1 MKTFLV
7 TALAFITVTGTAIA
21 QTDSLTVVRTK
32 WTKERV
38 APGIKLRTAHFDQNL
53 FSSSQNIT
61 MVEIKQRKRNQIQL
75 GFEPSELI
83 ETSRFGKRE
92 DAIAAINGT
101 FFDVKNGGSVDFIK
115 AKGKVISENR
125 LNKDNS
131 RAMHQKAAVTIT
143 QGKATIAQWDGKE
156 NWESSLSGDD
166 IMLSGPLMI
175 HAGKP
180 VSLDPT
186 PFVKL
191 RHPRSAMAIKKKKV
205 YFITIDGRSPN
216 AAGMSLTELSSVLKW
231 MKFTSA
237 INLDGGGSTTL
248 WVSNMPENGVVNYPS
263 DNKKWDHYGE
273 RKVANVLLVKKR
285 SGR

>member
-7 TALAFITVTGTAIA
+7 SALTFLTFSASAFA
-21 QTDSLTVVRTK
+21 QTDSITVVRTK
-32 WTKERV
+32 WRKERV

-53 FSSSQNIT
+53 FSSKQNISI
-61 MVEIKQRKRNQIQL
+61 VEIKQRKRNQIKI
-75 GFEPSELI
+75 GFEPKELI
-83 ETSRFGKRE
+83 KTSEFGKRE
-92 DAIAAINGT
+92 NAIVAINGT

-115 AKGKVISENR
+115 AEGKVISENR
-125 LNKDNS
+125 LNKNNS
-131 RAMHQKAAVTIT
+131 RAMHQKAAVAISN
-143 QGKATIAQWDGKE
+143 GKATIEQWNGQE
-156 NWESSLSGDD
+156 NWESTLAGED

-175 HAGKP
+175 HAGKS
-180 VSLDPT
+180 VALDPT

-191 RHPRSAMAIKKKKV
+191 RHPRSAMATKKNKI
-205 YFITIDGRSPN
+205 YFITVDGRSPQ

-248 WVSNMPENGVVNYPS
+248 WINSMPENGVVNYPS
-263 DNKKWDHYGE
+263 DNKKWDHQGE

-285 SGR
+285 SRR